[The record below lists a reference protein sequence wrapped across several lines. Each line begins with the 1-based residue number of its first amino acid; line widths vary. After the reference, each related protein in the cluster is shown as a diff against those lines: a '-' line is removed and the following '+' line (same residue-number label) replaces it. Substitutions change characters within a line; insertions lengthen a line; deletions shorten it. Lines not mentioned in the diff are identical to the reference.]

1 MHREE
6 DGFIVHDDGEN
17 TPDAR
22 RITGEA
28 LR

>member
-1 MHREE
+1 MDTMREIN
-6 DGFIVHDDGEN
+6 GTATVALTGG
-17 TPDAR
+17 R